1 MTSLSSRS
9 GDGRSFERM
18 AAIAAVVSAP
28 IAAANIVTM
37 FAAVHFEVTAMSHPL
52 LLIRQ
57 GATGATL
64 WRWSMVFDT
73 LGYYL
78 LIVPGVLVLRSRLRR
93 ADPNWTDLSTLC
105 LLAYCLVGAIG
116 AAILATAI
124 PPLINGYA
132 ASGSHRVVLETVFNG
147 YSNAIYRG
155 MWNLLEEFL
164 AGIGWIGMGLVL
176 RREHS
181 RLGRTTV
188 LLGTACLVDSLG
200 VALNTDALAMAG
212 LTVYLVI
219 APLWAVWLG
228 VHLLRHTNATS
239 YVDRARIATSL
250 PA

>member
-1 MTSLSSRS
+1 RSFAVMTSLSSRS

-93 ADPNWTDLSTLC
+93 ADSNWTDLSTLC
-105 LLAYCLVGAIG
+105 LLAYCLVGGIG
-116 AAILATAI
+116 AVFLATAVPPII
-124 PPLINGYA
+124 PVYGPSCSLQC
-132 ASGSHRVVLETVFNG
+132 
-147 YSNAIYRG
+147 
-155 MWNLLEEFL
+155 LL
-164 AGIGWIGMGLVL
+164 V
-176 RREHS
+176 
-181 RLGRTTV
+181 
-188 LLGTACLVDSLG
+188 
-200 VALNTDALAMAG
+200 
-212 LTVYLVI
+212 
-219 APLWAVWLG
+219 
-228 VHLLRHTNATS
+228 
-239 YVDRARIATSL
+239 
-250 PA
+250 